1 MLDCRFREPV
11 AMNGAAKDTPFWAR
25 ILPHQKMR
33 GYYRC
38 FGLVAETEDDA
49 RKIAYE
55 DTTHNPYF
63 HLNVS
68 EIEVVELEE
77 VARDDAMF
85 RRLHEKSNGHT
96 SGSSNAAAN
105 GHAADPIWFRDGGGY
120 YW

>member
-11 AMNGAAKDTPFWAR
+11 ALNGSVKETPFWAR

-38 FGLVAETEDDA
+38 FGLTAENEEDA

-68 EIEVVELEE
+68 EIEIVEVEE
-77 VARDDAMF
+77 VSRDDAMF
-85 RRLHEKSNGHT
+85 KRLSTTPDNQPDT
-96 SGSSNAAAN
+96 LAN
-105 GHAADPIWFRDGGGY
+105 GHLTDPIWFRDGGGY